1 MKWML
6 DTNTCIVIIR
16 RHPEATLRRLRGKQI
31 GQVGISSI
39 TLAELEFGAAKSQRA
54 EQAQAALA
62 EFLLPLVIA
71 PFDEAAAA
79 AYGALRAALESVGK
93 PIGPLDTLI
102 AAHSLAVGSVLVTSN
117 AREFRRVPGLV
128 IEDWTRSGPR

>member
-6 DTNTCIVIIR
+6 DTNTCIAIIR
-16 RHPEATLRRLRGKQI
+16 RRPEAALRRLRGKQI

-54 EQAQAALA
+54 EQAKLALT
-62 EFLLPLVIA
+62 EFLQPLEIA

-79 AYGALRAALESVGK
+79 DYGGLRAALEGTGK

-102 AAHSLAVGSVLVTSN
+102 AAHALALGSVLVTNNS
-117 AREFRRVPGLV
+117 REFRRVPGLAV
-128 IEDWTRSGPR
+128 EDWTRSGPR